1 MLIPNDEH
9 IIIFFKRVAQ
19 PPNNFD
25 GCRDE
30 ERLANYWDAGWKQIN
45 WRYQHQSPKSHH
57 FSNQQIKTN
66 RNRSKSKKC
75 LKCDSLPTP
84 PTSIFVGFPACG
96 VGADADPDQ
105 HCGIDADLVA
115 AVGPAQCGIRRRHTV
130 MSWRFHGD
138 STVILMGFTMQ
149 NSPNIW
155 DFRGVGVS
163 S

>member
-1 MLIPNDEH
+1 METNQLEIISINH
-9 IIIFFKRVAQ
+9 QNLIIF
-19 PPNNFD
+19 
-25 GCRDE
+25 
-30 ERLANYWDAGWKQIN
+30 QIN
-45 WRYQHQSPKSHH
+45 KS
-57 FSNQQIKTN
+57 KTN

-96 VGADADPDQ
+96 VGNVGADADPDQ
-105 HCGIDADLVA
+105 HCGIDVDLVA
-115 AVGPAQCGIRRRHTV
+115 AVGSAQCGIRRSTV

-149 NSPNIW
+149 NSPNIS
-155 DFRGVGVS
+155 DFRGVRVS